1 MGTRVK
7 LSEIVGEMELHHGQG
22 SLYLNKKTG
31 EVVLL
36 MEEGW
41 LTDEEGESSE
51 ELPEWQR
58 EVLMV
63 KKDIL
68 QNRENYLELPSKVEI
83 NEYRIMEDFC
93 HSVEDRGISE
103 NLFDAIKGRGAFG
116 RFKDN
121 IVRLGI
127 EARWYK
133 YKDEALKRMAIE
145 WCKDNNIDYID
156 E

>member
-7 LSEIVGEMELHHGQG
+7 LSEIVGEMELQHGQG

-36 MEEGW
+36 
-41 LTDEEGESSE
+41 TDEEMLTE
-51 ELPEWQR
+51 EEEGSAEDIPEWAGEAQK
-58 EVLMV
+58 VA
-63 KKDIL
+63 KDIL
-68 QNRENYLELPSKVEI
+68 ENSENYEELPSKEEI

-93 HSVEDRGISE
+93 HSVEDGGVSE
-103 NLFDAIKGRGAFG
+103 KLSAAIKGRGAFS
-116 RFKDN
+116 RFKEN
-121 IVRLGI
+121 IVKLGI

-133 YKDEALKRMAIE
+133 YRKEAFKKIAIE
-145 WCKDNNIDYID
+145 WCEDNHIDYID

>member
-7 LSEIVGEMELHHGQG
+7 LSEIIGEMELQHDQG

-36 MEEGW
+36 I
-41 LTDEEGESSE
+41 DEELLTAEEDESSE

-58 EVLMV
+58 EAMKVA
-63 KKDIL
+63 KDIL
-68 QNRENYLELPSKVEI
+68 ENRGNYVELPSKEEI

-93 HSVEDRGISE
+93 RSVEDRGISE
-103 NLFDAIKGRGAFG
+103 KLSDAIKGRGAFR

-127 EARWYK
+127 EDRWYK
-133 YKDEALKRMAIE
+133 YKNEALKRMAIE
-145 WCKDNNIDYID
+145 WCEENNIDYVD

>member
-7 LSEIVGEMELHHGQG
+7 LSEIVGEMELQHDQG

-36 MEEGW
+36 IDEGW

-68 QNRENYLELPSKVEI
+68 QNRENYVELPSKVEI

-103 NLFDAIKGRGAFG
+103 KLSDAIKGRGAFR

>member
-1 MGTRVK
+1 
-7 LSEIVGEMELHHGQG
+7 
-22 SLYLNKKTG
+22 
-31 EVVLL
+31 VVLL
-36 MEEGW
+36 IDEGW

-68 QNRENYLELPSKVEI
+68 QNRENYVELPSKVEI

-103 NLFDAIKGRGAFG
+103 KLSDAIKGRGAFR

>member
-7 LSEIVGEMELHHGQG
+7 LSEIVGEMELQHGQG

-127 EARWYK
+127 EAR
-133 YKDEALKRMAIE
+133 
-145 WCKDNNIDYID
+145 
-156 E
+156 

>member
-1 MGTRVK
+1 METRVK
-7 LSEIVGEMELHHGQG
+7 LSEIVGEMDLQHEQAT
-22 SLYLNKKTG
+22 SYLNKKTG

-36 MEEGW
+36 IDEEW
-41 LTDEEGESSE
+41 LTDEEEESSE

-68 QNRENYLELPSKVEI
+68 QNRENYTELPSKVEI
-83 NEYRIMEDFC
+83 NEYGIMEDFC
-93 HSVEDRGISE
+93 RSFEDQRISE
-103 NLFDAIKGRGAFG
+103 KLSGAIKGRGAFG

-127 EARWYK
+127 EDRWYK
-133 YKDEALKRMAIE
+133 YKDEALKRIAIK
-145 WCKDNNIDYID
+145 WCEENNIDYID

>member
-7 LSEIVGEMELHHGQG
+7 LSEIVGEMELQHGQG

-145 WCKDNNIDYID
+145 WCKDNHIDYID

>member
-1 MGTRVK
+1 MATRVK
-7 LSEIVGEMELHHGQG
+7 LSEIIGEMELQHDQG

-36 MEEGW
+36 I
-41 LTDEEGESSE
+41 DEELLTAEEEESSG

-58 EVLMV
+58 EAMKVAKDVLE
-63 KKDIL
+63 
-68 QNRENYLELPSKVEI
+68 NGENYVELPSKEEI

-93 HSVEDRGISE
+93 RSVEDRGISE
-103 NLFDAIKGRGAFG
+103 KLSDAIKGRGAFR

-127 EARWYK
+127 EDGWYK
-133 YKDEALKRMAIE
+133 YKKEAFKKIAIE
-145 WCKDNNIDYID
+145 WCEDNDIDYID

>member
-7 LSEIVGEMELHHGQG
+7 LSEIVAEMELQHEQAT
-22 SLYLNKKTG
+22 SYLNKKTG

-36 MEEGW
+36 IDEEW
-41 LTDEEGESSE
+41 LTDEEEESSE

-68 QNRENYLELPSKVEI
+68 QNLENYAELPSKVEI

-93 HSVEDRGISE
+93 RSLEDQRIFEKLSG
-103 NLFDAIKGRGAFG
+103 AIKGRGAFR

-121 IVRLGI
+121 IIRLGI
-127 EARWYK
+127 EDQWYK
-133 YKDEALKRMAIE
+133 YKEEVLKRMAIE
-145 WCKDNNIDYID
+145 WCEENNIDYIN